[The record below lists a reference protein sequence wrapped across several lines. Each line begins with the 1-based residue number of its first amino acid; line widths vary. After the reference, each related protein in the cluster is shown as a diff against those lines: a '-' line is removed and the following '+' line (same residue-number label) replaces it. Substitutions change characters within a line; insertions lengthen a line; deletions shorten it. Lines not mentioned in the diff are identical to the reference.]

1 MNFDAIASLIGSVGF
16 PIFMSVYLI
25 YFMQT
30 ELKEMR
36 KTIEN
41 NTLTMQKVIDSLEDF
56 NKKRE
61 WQWSRPPKILS
72 IILLSAF
79 WVFF

>member
-1 MNFDAIASLIGSVGF
+1 MDINVIAQLVGSVGF
-16 PIFMSVYLI
+16 PICMSIYLI

-41 NTLTMQKVIDSLEDF
+41 NTLTMQKLVDKLNEDSS
-56 NKKRE
+56 K
-61 WQWSRPPKILS
+61 
-72 IILLSAF
+72 
-79 WVFF
+79 

>member
-1 MNFDAIASLIGSVGF
+1 MDINVIAQLVGSVGF
-16 PIFMSVYLI
+16 PICMSIYLI

-41 NTLTMQKVIDSLEDF
+41 NTLTMQKLVDKLNEGGPDDKK
-56 NKKRE
+56 NK
-61 WQWSRPPKILS
+61 
-72 IILLSAF
+72 
-79 WVFF
+79 

>member
-1 MNFDAIASLIGSVGF
+1 MDINVIAQLVGSVGF
-16 PIFMSVYLI
+16 PICMSIYLI

-41 NTLTMQKVIDSLEDF
+41 NTLTMQKVVDKLNEVRIDEKES
-56 NKKRE
+56 
-61 WQWSRPPKILS
+61 
-72 IILLSAF
+72 
-79 WVFF
+79 

>member
-1 MNFDAIASLIGSVGF
+1 MDINVIAQLVGSVGF
-16 PIFMSVYLI
+16 PICMSIYLI

-41 NTLTMQKVIDSLEDF
+41 NTLTMQKLVDKLNEDST
-56 NKKRE
+56 K
-61 WQWSRPPKILS
+61 
-72 IILLSAF
+72 
-79 WVFF
+79 

>member
-1 MNFDAIASLIGSVGF
+1 MDINVIAQLVGSVGF
-16 PIFMSVYLI
+16 PICMSIYLI

-41 NTLTMQKVIDSLEDF
+41 NTLTMQKVVDKLNEV
-56 NKKRE
+56 
-61 WQWSRPPKILS
+61 KINDEG
-72 IILLSAF
+72 
-79 WVFF
+79 

>member
-1 MNFDAIASLIGSVGF
+1 MDINVIAQLIGSVGF
-16 PIFMSVYLI
+16 PICMSIYLI

-41 NTLTMQKVIDSLEDF
+41 NTLTMQKLMDKIDEE
-56 NKKRE
+56 NN
-61 WQWSRPPKILS
+61 
-72 IILLSAF
+72 
-79 WVFF
+79 

>member
-1 MNFDAIASLIGSVGF
+1 MDINVIAQLVGSVGF
-16 PIFMSVYLI
+16 PICMSIYLI

-41 NTLTMQKVIDSLEDF
+41 NTLTMQKVVDKLNEV
-56 NKKRE
+56 
-61 WQWSRPPKILS
+61 KINEEG
-72 IILLSAF
+72 
-79 WVFF
+79 

>member
-1 MNFDAIASLIGSVGF
+1 MDANTVVTIISTVGF
-16 PIFMSVYLI
+16 PIAMSIYLI

-41 NTLTMQKVIDSLEDF
+41 NTLTMQKIVDKLDEVE
-56 NKKRE
+56 K
-61 WQWSRPPKILS
+61 
-72 IILLSAF
+72 
-79 WVFF
+79 

>member
-1 MNFDAIASLIGSVGF
+1 MDINVIAQLVGSVGF
-16 PIFMSVYLI
+16 PICMSIYLI

-41 NTLTMQKVIDSLEDF
+41 NTLTMQKLVDKLNEGST
-56 NKKRE
+56 K
-61 WQWSRPPKILS
+61 
-72 IILLSAF
+72 
-79 WVFF
+79 